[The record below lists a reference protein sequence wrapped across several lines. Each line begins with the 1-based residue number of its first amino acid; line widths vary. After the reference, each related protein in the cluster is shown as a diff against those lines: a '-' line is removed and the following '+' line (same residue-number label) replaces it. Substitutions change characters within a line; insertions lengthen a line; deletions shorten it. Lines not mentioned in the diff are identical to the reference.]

1 MELRPA
7 KECPFHAQGVSE
19 LVCLELSRSG
29 AVRAAGRRDQK
40 YADPVRDPM
49 ISQTFVLEPRL
60 GGDAKRRLS
69 AWDEVT
75 FVAGY
80 A

>member
-1 MELRPA
+1 M
-7 KECPFHAQGVSE
+7 S
-19 LVCLELSRSG
+19 
-29 AVRAAGRRDQK
+29 
-40 YADPVRDPM
+40 
-49 ISQTFVLEPRL
+49 SQTFVLEPRL